1 LKPRPK
7 NLAAL
12 LVAPATIALTIA
24 AWALL
29 GRAQPQH
36 SPNPATP
43 QPPAAPAIG
52 QMNLNLVV
60 LDPAHGGPDAG
71 AILGSNVLEK
81 DITMAMAVRL
91 RAALGAAGFTVVATR
106 DANSSDPLTQL
117 STDQRAATAN
127 RAHAVACIVL
137 HATNTGSGVHIYTS
151 ALPPSE
157 PAEEDA
163 GGFPP
168 PFAPVPWEMA
178 QSESVQQSVRLADDL
193 RAALAAGNL
202 PVTVGKASLRPLD
215 SLMCPAVAVEL
226 APLAIAGSGSTPVTD
241 ADYQQRVAGAL
252 AAALQAWRAHAVPPA
267 PPAVAA
273 DSAKQAMPPAPAGAR
288 VPQPQKQ
295 VPQ

>member
-7 NLAAL
+7 NLAAV

-36 SPNPATP
+36 PPNPATP
-43 QPPAAPAIG
+43 QPQAAPAIG

-91 RAALGAAGFTVVATR
+91 RAALGAAGFTVVSTR

-127 RAHAVACIVL
+127 HAHAVACIVL
-137 HATNTGSGVHIYTS
+137 HATNTGSGVHVYTS
-151 ALPPSE
+151 ALPPSDSADE
-157 PAEEDA
+157 AD

-168 PFAPVPWEMA
+168 PFAPVPWESA
-178 QSESVQQSVRLADDL
+178 QAELVQQSLRLADDM
-193 RAALAAGNL
+193 RTALAAGNL
-202 PVTVGKASLRPLD
+202 PVAVGKASLRPLD
-215 SLMCPAVAVEL
+215 NLICPAVAVEL
-226 APLAIAGSGSTPVTD
+226 APLAVAGGATPVTD
-241 ADYQQRVAGAL
+241 AGYQQRVAVAL

-267 PPAVAA
+267 QPA
-273 DSAKQAMPPAPAGAR
+273 
-288 VPQPQKQ
+288 Q

>member
-1 LKPRPK
+1 M
-7 NLAAL
+7 

-36 SPNPATP
+36 PPNPATP

-91 RAALGAAGFTVVATR
+91 RAALGAAGFTVVSTR

-127 RAHAVACIVL
+127 HAHAVACIVL
-137 HATNTGSGVHIYTS
+137 HATNTGSGVHVYTS
-151 ALPPSE
+151 ALPPSDSADE
-157 PAEEDA
+157 AD

-168 PFAPVPWEMA
+168 SFTPVPWESA
-178 QSESVQQSVRLADDL
+178 QAELVQQSLRLADDM
-193 RAALAAGNL
+193 RTALAAGNL
-202 PVTVGKASLRPLD
+202 PVAVGKASLRPLD
-215 SLMCPAVAVEL
+215 NLMCPAVAVEL
-226 APLAIAGSGSTPVTD
+226 APLAVTGGATPVTD

-252 AAALQAWRAHAVPPA
+252 AAAVQTWRAHAVPPA
-267 PPAVAA
+267 PPA
-273 DSAKQAMPPAPAGAR
+273 
-288 VPQPQKQ
+288 Q